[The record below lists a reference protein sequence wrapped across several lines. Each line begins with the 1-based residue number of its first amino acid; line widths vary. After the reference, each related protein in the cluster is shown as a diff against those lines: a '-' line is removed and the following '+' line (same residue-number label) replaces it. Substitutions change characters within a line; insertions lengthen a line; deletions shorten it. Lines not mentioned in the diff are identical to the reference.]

1 MKLDG
6 FDDDDFLPVPPG
18 TDETVEDDESEEETA
33 EPEEE
38 TSVADGNAVDINES
52 ETEQRKIKEIDIPD
66 FSESNRRGFGI
77 KGLIWII
84 FILIVCL
91 FVYLFSSSESSYIK
105 NYKTNFVMNI
115 RAIDSKFGISRSINE
130 FFGRNTE
137 DDRLKKREEN
147 KAAGTKYDNESY
159 LLPFENASISEYA
172 ASNGG
177 VIAAKSNYI
186 AFLDNMGKIKWE
198 LSTSVV
204 NPILCVEGKYI
215 MIAETGGTKIC
226 LYNGNKLIYAADA
239 QNKILNAGISSG
251 GDVVVVTEKEFYKGA
266 IEVFNKKGDR
276 IYSWSSGSETIIC
289 ADISPSSRKI
299 AVGFLDASGQ
309 AKGSVQ
315 LFDIKQESSYKTI
328 EIPDT
333 VVCRLEFCG
342 ETLNVFGDNRIT
354 GITIHGN
361 IAWDKNYGTSP
372 LLAFSIDSKGNK
384 ISLIEQDNAPVIK
397 LYSRSGNEKA
407 SFPVEE
413 IPDYIDVS
421 GERMLYNN
429 TRMVIYGKEGRMN
442 KYAATMDIKKLKI
455 IDAETFLIVYS
466 NSIEFVK
473 V

>member
-6 FDDDDFLPVPPG
+6 YDDDFLPVPPG
-18 TDETVEDDESEEETA
+18 ADKTEENGEAEEKTA
-33 EPEEE
+33 EPEEQVSE
-38 TSVADGNAVDINES
+38 ADGDSDVIDKS
-52 ETEQRKIKEIDIPD
+52 ETEIRKIKEIDIPD
-66 FSESNRRGFGI
+66 FSEKNSSKFGI
-77 KGLIWII
+77 KGLFWII
-84 FILIVCL
+84 LILLALL
-91 FVYLFSSSESSYIK
+91 FVYLFSSSENSYIK

-115 RAIDSKFGISRSINE
+115 RMIDSRLGISRTLNE
-130 FFGRNTE
+130 FFGKSSE
-137 DDRLKKREEN
+137 DDGLKKREEN

-159 LLPFENASISEYA
+159 LLPFENASITKYA
-172 ASNGG
+172 AANGG
-177 VIAAKSNYI
+177 IIAAKSNYI
-186 AFLDNMGKIKWE
+186 AFLDNMGKTKWE

-226 LYNGNKLIYAADA
+226 LYSGSKLIFAADA

-266 IEVFNKKGDR
+266 IEVFNKNGDR
-276 IYSWSSGSETIIC
+276 VYSWSSGSDTIIC

-354 GITIHGN
+354 GLSIHGN
-361 IAWDKNYGTSP
+361 VAWDENFGASP

-384 ISLIEQDNAPVIK
+384 LSLVEQDNTPVIR
-397 LYSRSGNEKA
+397 LYSRGGHEKE

-413 IPDYIDVS
+413 LPDYVDIS
-421 GERMLYNN
+421 GERILYNN
-429 TRMVIYGKEGRMN
+429 TRMVVYGKEGRMN
-442 KYAATMDIKKLKI
+442 KYAATMDIKNLKI
-455 IDAETFLIVYS
+455 IDSETILIVYS

-473 V
+473 I